1 MAQYSDSHH
10 QPSNSQL
17 GHWGGY
23 YIPKVLPGQGSM
35 PNNHGIQPMET
46 AEQDV
51 QQQGTQYLPIPTVIS
66 GRQQETGIDLFQ
78 NSSRGIVSFLKK
90 INLVIGT
97 PLGLYQIPGFPPFSF
112 PRECRKIS
120 CTCL

>member
-78 NSSRGIVSFLKK
+78 NFFKRNCFFFEKL
-90 INLVIGT
+90 T
-97 PLGLYQIPGFPPFSF
+97 W
-112 PRECRKIS
+112 
-120 CTCL
+120 